1 MAGWRLVRYWNT
13 LLLDCLTGNNLK
25 SQKGICNLFART
37 VGECAWDWWMCATY
51 TVLFVLRR
59 GLGEGPLSNSK
70 GLFNGQGKGMLGK
83 IFTSIASILSRIGR
97 TYEKKGNLLP
107 LAISPKTLKSKSR
120 WLLCSPM
127 GFPPRPRCASSFELL
142 GLVIACLWS
151 SWWWRPTSQVQSWCF
166 HVDLWSMLLCHT
178 GPYSSNYWIDLC
190 TCTNLISSVQWSS
203 IVFHAISLAER
214 RK

>member
-1 MAGWRLVRYWNT
+1 MGLMDVCDIYGSFCIAKG
-13 LLLDCLTGNNLK
+13 TG
-25 SQKGICNLFART
+25 GI
-37 VGECAWDWWMCATY
+37 
-51 TVLFVLRR
+51 
-59 GLGEGPLSNSK
+59 
-70 GLFNGQGKGMLGK
+70 
-83 IFTSIASILSRIGR
+83 TSIASILSRIGR
-97 TYEKKGNLLP
+97 TYEKKRICCHWP
-107 LAISPKTLKSKSR
+107 FHLKSKSR

-190 TCTNLISSVQWSS
+190 TCTNLITVQWSS

-214 RK
+214 RKERVSQNVCVQIQWPVKTPKVLKCVAFPPICDRHDKPSLQSNLGINWNLLNSGPPTKWWTFERRNR